1 MSMTRIPVARERLRS
16 PSPAAAAGTLNSR
29 HGSPSGSGL
38 EASLLQLIHNHQLA
52 SFHLREQ
59 TERAKKEAAE
69 AAARVSEVVVEA
81 VNGGVQ
87 ESFINEKRI
96 ELEIRA
102 VAAAVFRYKKE
113 TDHWIAASRAIN
125 TAIKEEDF
133 HARISVIVQMVESLV
148 VASSAHLVN
157 AVSPS

>member
-1 MSMTRIPVARERLRS
+1 MSMTRKPVARERLRS
-16 PSPAAAAGTLNSR
+16 PSPAAAGGTLNNR
-29 HGSPSGSGL
+29 HGSPGVSGL

-69 AAARVSEVVVEA
+69 AAARVSEVAVEA

-87 ESFINEKRI
+87 ECFINEKRI

-125 TAIKEEDF
+125 AAIKEIGDF
-133 HARISVIVQMVESLV
+133 ENWMKIMEYDCRSITLAIHNIHHHS
-148 VASSAHLVN
+148 
-157 AVSPS
+157 